1 MAAIAQLP
9 FEGELPASFFSIPAV
24 VYAGN
29 PHRPYECADTVLNL
43 FRAEATRN
51 DTVVYTD
58 HAHLRVVGI
67 YPHDGQE
74 AYFGLWETTHD
85 LALNQAAFRLLA
97 QEAQRRGYARL
108 VGPLSFSTFYPYR
121 LRLGAAPSW
130 GMFDREPVNPA
141 YYPELLTQMGFT
153 PTLTFESRLIR
164 PDAVPLAY
172 SNKATLLAAL
182 QQLPFDFIP
191 LNADTWHEH
200 HAELFELVGRV
211 FSGNPA
217 YRSIPLA
224 QFRQLYN
231 AEYAAKLCPHTSVLF
246 RDKASAQLVALSF
259 CHPNYASLHLGST
272 PPNFARDYPRLMER
286 ILLAKTVGV
295 HPDFRNQ
302 QLMNYLG
309 AYGMMSFRE
318 LYDQV
323 IFCLMRSD
331 NFSRHFTDDLPFE
344 VAQYAL
350 FGQDLRSQRLE
361 LR

>member
-1 MAAIAQLP
+1 
-9 FEGELPASFFSIPAV
+9 
-24 VYAGN
+24 
-29 PHRPYECADTVLNL
+29 
-43 FRAEATRN
+43 
-51 DTVVYTD
+51 
-58 HAHLRVVGI
+58 
-67 YPHDGQE
+67 
-74 AYFGLWETTHD
+74 
-85 LALNQAAFRLLA
+85 
-97 QEAQRRGYARL
+97 
-108 VGPLSFSTFYPYR
+108 
-121 LRLGAAPSW
+121 
-130 GMFDREPVNPA
+130 MFDREPLNPA
-141 YYPELLTQMGFT
+141 YYPELLTALGFT

-191 LNADTWHEH
+191 LNADTWREHET
-200 HAELFELVGRV
+200 ELFKLVDRI

-217 YRSIPLA
+217 YRSISPA
-224 QFRQLYN
+224 QFRRLYN

-246 RDKASAQLVALSF
+246 REKASSRLVALSF
-259 CHPNYASLHLGST
+259 CHPNYASLHLGAT
-272 PPNFARDYPRLMER
+272 PANFARDYPRLTER
-286 ILLAKTVGV
+286 TLLAKTVGV

-318 LYDQV
+318 LYDQI

-350 FGQDLRSQRLE
+350 FGQDLLG
-361 LR
+361 

>member
-9 FEGELPASFFSIPAV
+9 FEGELPPSFFAIPHG
-24 VYAGN
+24 VYAGR
-29 PHRPYECADTVLNL
+29 PHQPYERAETVLDL
-43 FRAEATRN
+43 FRAEAARN

-58 HAHLRVVGI
+58 HAQLRVVGI
-67 YPHDGQE
+67 YPHEGEE
-74 AYFGLWETTHD
+74 AYFGFWETTDD
-85 LALNQAAFRLLA
+85 LALNQAAFQLLGR
-97 QEAQRRGYARL
+97 EARRRGYARV
-108 VGPLSFSTFYPYR
+108 VGPLNFSTFYPYR
-121 LRLGAAPSW
+121 LRLGGVPSW
-130 GMFDREPVNPA
+130 GLFDREPVHPA
-141 YYPELLTQMGFT
+141 YYPALLAQLGFT
-153 PTLTFESRLIR
+153 PTLAFESRLIR
-164 PDAVPLAY
+164 PAAVPLAY

-191 LNADTWHEH
+191 LTADTWREHET
-200 HAELFELVGRV
+200 ELFELVDRI

-217 YRSIPLA
+217 YRSIPPA

-259 CHPNYASLHLGST
+259 CHPNYASLQLGST
-272 PPNFARDYPRLMER
+272 LPSFARDYPRLTER

-344 VAQYAL
+344 AAHYAL
-350 FGQDLRSQRLE
+350 FSQDLHG
-361 LR
+361 

>member
-1 MAAIAQLP
+1 MATITRMP
-9 FEGELPASFFSIPAV
+9 FEGGLSASFFAIPDGI
-24 VYAGN
+24 YAGRLL
-29 PHRPYECADTVLNL
+29 RPYENVKTVLDL
-43 FRAEATRN
+43 FQAEAARN

-58 HAHLRVVGI
+58 HVNLRIVGI
-67 YPHDGQE
+67 YPHEGQE
-74 AYFGLWETTHD
+74 AYFGFWETTND
-85 LALNQAAFRLLA
+85 LALNQEVFRLLRE
-97 QEAQRRGYARL
+97 EAQRRGYARL
-108 VGPLSFSTFYPYR
+108 VGPLNFSTFYPYR
-121 LRLGAAPSW
+121 LRLGEAPSW
-130 GMFDREPVNPA
+130 GMFDREPLNPA
-141 YYPELLTQMGFT
+141 YYPELLTMLGFT

-191 LNADTWHEH
+191 LNADIWREHEK
-200 HAELFELVGRV
+200 ELFKLVDRI

-217 YRSIPLA
+217 YRSISPA

-231 AEYAAKLCPHTSVLF
+231 AEYAGKLCPHTSVLF
-246 RDKASAQLVALSF
+246 RDRDSAQLVALSF
-259 CHPNYASLHLGST
+259 CHPNYASLQLGST
-272 PPNFARDYPRLMER
+272 AANFARDYPRLTER
-286 ILLAKTVGV
+286 TLLAKTVGV

-318 LYDQV
+318 FYDQI

-344 VAQYAL
+344 IAQYAL
-350 FGQDLRSQRLE
+350 FGQDLHR
-361 LR
+361 

>member
-1 MAAIAQLP
+1 MAPIAQVP
-9 FEGELPASFFSIPAV
+9 FEGELPASFFAIADAV
-24 VYAGN
+24 YEGSAY
-29 PHRPYECADTVLNL
+29 RPYESEEAVLNL
-43 FRAEATRN
+43 FRAEAARN

-67 YPHDGQE
+67 YPHEGPE
-74 AYFGLWETTHD
+74 AYFGFWETTND
-85 LALNQAAFRLLA
+85 LALNQEAFELLSR
-97 QEAQRRGYARL
+97 EARRRGYARL
-108 VGPLSFSTFYPYR
+108 VGPLNFSTFYPYR
-121 LRLGAAPSW
+121 LRLGEAPSW
-130 GMFDREPVNPA
+130 GMFDREPVNST
-141 YYPELLTQMGFT
+141 YYPELLTQLGFT

-172 SNKATLLAAL
+172 INKASLLAAL
-182 QQLPFDFIP
+182 HQLPFEFIP
-191 LNADTWHEH
+191 LNADTWREHET
-200 HAELFELVGRV
+200 ALFELVDRI

-217 YRSIPLA
+217 YRSIPPA

-259 CHPNYASLHLGST
+259 CHPNYTPLYFGSAS
-272 PPNFARDYPRLMER
+272 PNYARDYPRLTER

-309 AYGMMSFRE
+309 AYGMMSFRDF
-318 LYDQV
+318 YDQV

-344 VAQYAL
+344 VSHYAL
-350 FGQDLRSQRLE
+350 FGQDLQG
-361 LR
+361 